1 MVKSVDALKGI
12 ISGWASVSSAWNDS
26 KSKYVEENVISVL
39 DGTINEIESQLDEI
53 AVIAQKTEE
62 KLDEIERI
70 GDGYGW

>member
-1 MVKSVDALKGI
+1 MVRSTDELKWI

-26 KSKYVEENVISVL
+26 KSKYIEDKVITIL
-39 DGTINEIESQLDEI
+39 EGTINEVETQLNEI

>member
-1 MVKSVDALKGI
+1 MVRSTDELKGI
-12 ISGWASVSSAWNDS
+12 ILGWASVSSAWNDS
-26 KSKYVEENVISVL
+26 KSKYIEDKVISIL
-39 DGTINEIESQLDEI
+39 EGTINEVETQLDEI

>member
-1 MVKSVDALKGI
+1 MVRSTDELKGI

-26 KSKYVEENVISVL
+26 KSKYIEDKVISIL
-39 DGTINEIESQLDEI
+39 EGTINDVETQLDEI
-53 AVIAQKTEE
+53 AVIAQKSEE

>member
-1 MVKSVDALKGI
+1 MVRSTDELKGI

-26 KSKYVEENVISVL
+26 KSKYIEDKVISIL
-39 DGTINEIESQLDEI
+39 EGTINEVETQLDEI